1 MINFAEE
8 EKKILEF
15 WSKDKTFAKSL
26 AKKSPQGEYVFYDG
40 PPFATGLPHYGHI
53 VASVMKDAM
62 PRYQTMR
69 GYHVARKWGWDCHGL
84 PVENIVEKD
93 LDLKSKDAIDELGVD
108 KFNNECRRSVLKYA
122 DEWYKFIPRIG
133 RWVDMDHDYKT
144 MDVSYMESIWWVFKQ
159 LYDKDLIYEGYKSMH
174 ICPRCQTTL
183 SNFEVTQNYKDIKDL
198 SVIAKFELID
208 EPGTYLLAW
217 TTTPWT
223 LPGNVALAV
232 NPDIKYVKV
241 KLSNG
246 RNQDGSVKYI
256 YVILAESVYKQSKD
270 KSHFLYEKIGSILEY
285 ASTLPDGLPDSPD
298 FVEKDTG
305 MATDVNIS
313 DLLGKKYIPLFDYY
327 INEDLDLPTL
337 NTTLQVGNKENIY
350 TIQSADF
357 VTAEDGTGIVHIAP
371 AFGEDDLNLGRLKQ
385 LPFIQHVDKA
395 GKFKEEVKDWAGQ
408 PVKPKDDHQQ
418 ADVEIIKY
426 LANKDLLF
434 ANKQKY
440 EHSYPHC
447 WRCDTPLLNYATSS
461 WFVKVTDIKD
471 KLLKNNAQINWQP
484 THIKDGRFGKW
495 LENARDWAISRQRYW
510 GAGLPIWKNEKNETI
525 CIGSIKE
532 LEKLSGQK
540 IEDLH
545 RPFID
550 EISWE
555 DKHGKWQR
563 IPDVLDCWFESGSMP
578 YAQVHYPFENKQE
591 FENNFPAQFIAEGQ
605 DQTRGWFYT
614 LMVLSTALFNKPA
627 FKNVIVN
634 GIVLAEDGNKMSKR
648 LKNYPDPIE
657 LIDKYGADSL
667 RYYLLTSPVMKATDL
682 RFVEKDVAELYR
694 NLVMTTINIVNFYNM
709 YADKGSLA
717 DKDNLLDEWLNIC
730 SKQLVNT
737 VTANMEAYKLV
748 EASRPLLDFVND
760 FSTWYIRRSR
770 DRFKDGSQSAI
781 ATTKKVLGELAKT
794 MAPFTPFLAEWIWQ
808 QLNNKTSV
816 HLEDWIKAGDLNSKE
831 DIALIKMT
839 EVRKVVEKAH
849 AARDEAGIKVR
860 QVLASLSIKNNISE
874 DYFDIIKEEV
884 NVKEIK
890 IDEMQ
895 SVDVVLDT
903 KLTLELK
910 EEGLLRDIIRQI
922 NSLRKKSG
930 LTIEDRVSV
939 LYSTEDNL
947 VKDVF
952 NKYKDELQRQVLAD
966 DIKEGEEIGIIS
978 EEVMFGNIKVKISL
992 VK

>member
-26 AKKSPQGEYVFYDG
+26 AKESPKGEYVFYDG

-53 VASVMKDAM
+53 VASVMKDAV

-69 GYHVARKWGWDCHGL
+69 GYHVDRKWGWDCHGL

-93 LDLKSKDAIDELGVD
+93 LKLKSKDAIDELGVD

-144 MDVSYMESIWWVFKQ
+144 MDTSYMESIWWVFKQ

-174 ICPRCQTTL
+174 ICPRCETTL
-183 SNFEVTQNYKDIKDL
+183 SNFEVTQNYVDIKDL
-198 SVIAKFELID
+198 SVIAKFELVD

-223 LPGNVALAV
+223 LPGNVALALSDGIEYIKV
-232 NPDIKYVKV
+232 DIED
-241 KLSNG
+241 S
-246 RNQDGSVKYI
+246 KYI
-256 YVILAESVYKQSKD
+256 LAKENLDKITEGMEYSNIEKVNAKD
-270 KSHFLYEKIGSILEY
+270 LI
-285 ASTLPDGLPDSPD
+285 
-298 FVEKDTG
+298 
-305 MATDVNIS
+305 
-313 DLLGKKYIPLFDYY
+313 GKKYIPLFDYY
-327 INEDLDLPTL
+327 KDKDLD
-337 NTTLQVGNKENIY
+337 NKENIY
-350 TIQSADF
+350 TIQAADF

-371 AFGEDDLNLGRLKQ
+371 AFGEDDLNLGQDRK
-385 LPFIQHVDKA
+385 LPFIQHVDES
-395 GKFKEEVKDWAGQ
+395 GKFKPEVKDWAGQ
-408 PVKPKDDHQQ
+408 LVKPKDNHQVM
-418 ADVEIIKY
+418 DIEIIKY
-426 LANKDLLF
+426 LAGKGTLF
-434 ANKQKY
+434 AKQKY

-471 KLLKNNAQINWQP
+471 KMLKNNDEINWQP
-484 THIKDGRFGKW
+484 NHIKDGRFGKW
-495 LENARDWAISRQRYW
+495 LANARDWAISRQRYW
-510 GAGLPIWKNEKNETI
+510 GAGLPIWKNEKGEVI
-525 CIGSIKE
+525 CIGSIEE

-550 EISWE
+550 DITWE
-555 DKHGKWQR
+555 DNRGAWQR

-578 YAQVHYPFENKQE
+578 YAQEHYPFENKKK
-591 FENNFPAQFIAEGQ
+591 FESNFPAEFIAEGQ

-648 LKNYPDPIE
+648 LNNYPDPNE

-694 NLVMTTINIVNFYNM
+694 NLVMTTINVVNFYNM
-709 YADKGSLA
+709 YSDKGVLD
-717 DKDNLLDEWLNIC
+717 DKETVLDEWLIIRT
-730 SKQLVNT
+730 KQLVNT
-737 VTANMEAYKLV
+737 VTDNMEAYKLV
-748 EASRPLLDFVND
+748 EAARPILEYVND

-770 DRFKDGSQSAI
+770 DRFKDGSKIAI
-781 ATTKKVLGELAKT
+781 ATTIEALKELAKI

-808 QLNNKTSV
+808 QIGNKESV
-816 HLEDWIKAGDLNSKE
+816 HLEDWTENKALSSKE
-831 DIALIKMT
+831 ETSLIKMT
-839 EVRKVVEKAH
+839 EARKVVEKAH

-860 QVLASLSIKNNISE
+860 QVLASLSTKNNISE
-874 DYFDIIKEEV
+874 EYFDILKEEV
-884 NVKEIK
+884 NVKDIIVDDSIK
-890 IDEMQ
+890 DEVM
-895 SVDVVLDT
+895 LDT
-903 KLTLELK
+903 NLTPELK
-910 EEGLLRDIIRQI
+910 QEGLLRDIIRQI
-922 NSLRKKSG
+922 NFLRKKAG
-930 LTIEDRVSV
+930 LTIEDRVNV
-939 LYSTEDNL
+939 LYKSEDNL

-952 NKYKDELQRQVLAD
+952 SKFNEELQKQVLAD
-966 DIKEGEEIGIIS
+966 SVKEGEKEGIIS
-978 EEVMFGNIKVKISL
+978 EEVKVGEANVKISII
-992 VK
+992 K